1 MHLAFQ
7 VSAGPS
13 RTTAAALSLQA
24 SRRRAS
30 EQTAHVVGGPPPP
43 SAVGLTGGGAVTGRL
58 RWGRRCLCVL
68 RRAALGE
75 GADSSCAALVC
86 CPDAVPLVAGS
97 WDVSE
102 PPWWNG
108 AFLTVGLR
116 RAGRWML
123 SGRGSQKADP
133 VPSLS
138 ARLRWCWARG
148 RHLQADG
155 SCLLT
160 SATPMLSPVQT
171 APDSGGSDSGWRSF
185 GVSGEVRKAGRTS
198 C

>member
-43 SAVGLTGGGAVTGRL
+43 PSAVGLTGGGAVTVEAPMGQ
-58 RWGRRCLCVL
+58 
-68 RRAALGE
+68 ALGE

-86 CPDAVPLVAGS
+86 CPDAVPLAAGS

-116 RAGRWML
+116 RAGWWML
-123 SGRGSQKADP
+123 SGR
-133 VPSLS
+133 
-138 ARLRWCWARG
+138 ARVAESGPRAFPQRAPAVVRAPALCAWRAHRRWARV
-148 RHLQADG
+148 RHLQAGG

-160 SATPMLSPVQT
+160 SAT
-171 APDSGGSDSGWRSF
+171 PDSGGSDSGWRSF
-185 GVSGEVRKAGRTS
+185 GVSGEVREAGRTS